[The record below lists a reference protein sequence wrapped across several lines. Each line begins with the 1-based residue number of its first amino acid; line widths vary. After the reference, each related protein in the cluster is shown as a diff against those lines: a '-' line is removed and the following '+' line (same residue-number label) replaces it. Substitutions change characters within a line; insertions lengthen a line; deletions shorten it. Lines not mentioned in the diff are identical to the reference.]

1 MKKHNA
7 CLWIF
12 ISLAC
17 VGLPA
22 CGGLLNSDEAV
33 QHTYWLQPYS
43 MQQSPLPAQ
52 DSPGLVVRFN
62 VVPGLDS
69 DRLLTLAPDAE
80 LNHVA
85 GARWPDALPEFA
97 GSLIRRSLR
106 TAGWFSRVSDE
117 SNSAPQDCELDLL
130 ALKFYTLLDSVGA
143 ASSVQISMSGQFECR
158 GLSHAVDLDVNV
170 RVSQNRTIGV
180 VSAHQEAMNSLTRS
194 LLKQLGSFMASTPS
208 VEE

>member
-1 MKKHNA
+1 MKNHNA
-7 CLWIF
+7 CQWLF

-33 QHTYWLQPYS
+33 EHTYWLQPYS
-43 MQQSPLPAQ
+43 VQQSPLPAP
-52 DSPGLVVRFN
+52 DSPGLVVRFK

-106 TAGWFSRVSDE
+106 TAGWFSRVSDDAAPVLSSNVTINSGWTMASGIPGKPAPVPASSKCSPRTQGSTDSE
-117 SNSAPQDCELDLL
+117 SNKWRE
-130 ALKFYTLLDSVGA
+130 TI
-143 ASSVQISMSGQFECR
+143 SSGSR
-158 GLSHAVDLDVNV
+158 TAVKL
-170 RVSQNRTIGV
+170 
-180 VSAHQEAMNSLTRS
+180 
-194 LLKQLGSFMASTPS
+194 
-208 VEE
+208 